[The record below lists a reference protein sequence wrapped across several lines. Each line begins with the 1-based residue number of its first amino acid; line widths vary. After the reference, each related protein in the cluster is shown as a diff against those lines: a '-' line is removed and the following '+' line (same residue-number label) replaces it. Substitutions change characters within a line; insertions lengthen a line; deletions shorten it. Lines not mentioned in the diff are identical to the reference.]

1 MKLLAQI
8 NGPEDLHE
16 LSDAELVELAQEV
29 RQHIIDTVGEIGG
42 HFGANLG
49 TCELAVALHSVLDS
63 PRDKILWDVGHQAY
77 PHKVLTG
84 RRDQLATIRQY
95 GGLAPFCS
103 ISESPHDI
111 MGAGHA
117 STSIG
122 YAVGIKEGMR
132 QLDPDNNARVVAVIG
147 DGAMTGG
154 VAFEAIGQAGGLGT
168 PIVVVLNDN
177 GMSIAPN
184 VGSLSRYFNR
194 VRLNPK
200 LWRAR
205 SDLEGGLTRLPIGIG
220 AAFER
225 LGPHLKES
233 IKAFWAPG
241 LWWEEL
247 DWAYMGVID
256 GHDVPAL
263 REALREALAA
273 ERPVVVHIATV
284 KGKGFAPAE
293 EGGLE
298 GMEKWHAAKPN
309 SIVNGSPARP
319 KAAANG
325 STGRKRIVPP
335 QYTQVFGEALVR
347 ECERDARVVGIT
359 AAMNSGTGLSILQK
373 ALPDRYF
380 DVGIAEQQAVLFA
393 AGLALEGVKPVAAIY
408 STFLQ
413 RAYDQIVHDVCLQRL
428 NVVFAMD
435 RAGLVGDDGPTH
447 HGAFDIAYLR
457 CLPNIVL
464 MAPRDEAML
473 VHMLR
478 TALEYDD
485 GPIALRYPR
494 GEGTG
499 VEMPRRR
506 PGDPDRLRGDPAR
519 ALRAG
524 GLRSPRGSDR
534 IRHGRRQG
542 AGGGG
547 PARRAPDRRDGR
559 RRALCEADRRR
570 PDGPA
575 RGRARPA
582 RDRRGGRPG
591 RGLRLGRVGGPQRGR
606 SGPQDPAG
614 GAAGPLRGPRQ
625 ARPAARGGRLH
636 RGPHRRAGPRGD
648 LRPSA
653 RARER
658 RLCGHRRLRAPAWA
672 TLNPKGHGARATGTG
687 RGTAPTTRS
696 GRLAER
702 NGPPGSAGR
711 FGEEGSKEVQMK
723 RCNSGIDIN
732 MLAAGAGQCDIGHR
746 DQPRRPPERRTCILW
761 LPPSPPCWREPLS
774 RRARIR
780 RRSLANTPGNPG
792 VFVPRAIC
800 ARVERDAQA
809 TA

>member
-1 MKLLAQI
+1 MSRDSSDSHSHGDKDNNGDGARSEDAGRDDGRAPARLLDAI
-8 NGPEDLHE
+8 DGPEDLKE
-16 LSDAELVELAQEV
+16 LSDADLTRLAQEV
-29 RQHIIDTVGEIGG
+29 REHIIDTVGEIGG

-49 TCELAVALHSVLDS
+49 TCELAVALHSLLCS

-77 PHKVLTG
+77 PHKILTG
-84 RRDQLATIRQY
+84 RRERLSTIRQY
-95 GGLAPFCS
+95 EGLAPFCS
-103 ISESPHDI
+103 IAESEHDI

-132 QLDPDNNARVVAVIG
+132 HLEGAVDGKVVAVIG

-184 VGSLSRYFNR
+184 VGALSRYFNR

-200 LWRAR
+200 LWHARAGV
-205 SDLEGGLTRLPIGIG
+205 EGGLVKLPGGIG

-225 LGPHLKES
+225 LGPQLKES

-256 GHDVPAL
+256 GHDVRAL

-273 ERPVVVHIATV
+273 GRPVVVHIATV

-298 GMEKWHAAKPN
+298 GMERWHAAKPN
-309 SIVNGSPARP
+309 SILNGSPTPPASATPPASTASAPSVRAG
-319 KAAANG
+319 KGGAAQASPDG
-325 STGRKRIVPP
+325 GPPP
-335 QYTQVFGEALVR
+335 QYTQVFGESLVR
-347 ECERDARVVGIT
+347 ECERDERVVGVT

-373 ALPDRYF
+373 ALPERYF
-380 DVGIAEQQAVLFA
+380 DVGIAEQQAILFA
-393 AGLALEGVKPVAAIY
+393 AGLALQGVKPVAAIY

-473 VHMLR
+473 VHMLH
-478 TALEYDD
+478 TALTYDD

-499 VEMPRRR
+499 VALPGQPR
-506 PGDPDRLRGDPAR
+506 A
-519 ALRAG
+519 
-524 GLRSPRGSDR
+524 
-534 IRHGRRQG
+534 IKIG
-542 AGGGG
+542 AGEILIE
-547 PARRAPDRRDGR
+547 PHP
-559 RRALCEADRRR
+559 
-570 PDGPA
+570 
-575 RGRARPA
+575 
-582 RDRRGGRPG
+582 PG
-591 RGLRLGRVGGPQRGR
+591 A
-606 SGPQDPAG
+606 SAPAG
-614 GAAGPLRGPRQ
+614 GRVALIGYGSGVGKALAAAAELSAEAIDVTVAD
-625 ARPAARGGRLH
+625 ARFAKPIDAGLMAQLAAEHDLLVTVEEGVLAGGFGSAVWETLNEAGARGVGGTPIMRVGLPDRYVTHGKPALLHEEIGYTGRH
-636 RGPHRRAGPRGD
+636 IAERVRA
-648 LRPSA
+648 A
-653 RARER
+653 ITARES
-658 RLCGHRRLRAPAWA
+658 APVA
-672 TLNPKGHGARATGTG
+672 
-687 RGTAPTTRS
+687 
-696 GRLAER
+696 
-702 NGPPGSAGR
+702 
-711 FGEEGSKEVQMK
+711 
-723 RCNSGIDIN
+723 
-732 MLAAGAGQCDIGHR
+732 
-746 DQPRRPPERRTCILW
+746 
-761 LPPSPPCWREPLS
+761 
-774 RRARIR
+774 
-780 RRSLANTPGNPG
+780 
-792 VFVPRAIC
+792 
-800 ARVERDAQA
+800 
-809 TA
+809 

>member
-1 MKLLAQI
+1 MSLLENI
-8 NGPEDLHE
+8 DGPEDLRGLSEQE
-16 LSDAELVELAQEV
+16 LAALAQEV
-29 RQHIIDTVGEIGG
+29 REHIIDTVGEIGG

-49 TCELAVALHSVLDS
+49 TCELAVALHSVLES

-84 RRDQLATIRQY
+84 RRAQLSTIRQY

-103 ISESPHDI
+103 IAESPHDI

-132 QLDPDNNARVVAVIG
+132 HIARETGGSETDGKVVAVIG

-184 VGSLSRYFNR
+184 VGALSRYFNR

-200 LWRAR
+200 LWHAR
-205 SDLEGGLTRLPIGIG
+205 SGVEGGLKSLPGGIG

-256 GHDVPAL
+256 GHDVRAL

-273 ERPVVVHIATV
+273 QRPVVVHIATV

-298 GMEKWHAAKPN
+298 GMEKWHAAKPK
-309 SIVNGSPARP
+309 SILNGSPTRP
-319 KAAANG
+319 SPVTNG
-325 STGRKRIVPP
+325 SGKGAASAPPP

-347 ECERDARVVGIT
+347 ECERDERVVGIT
-359 AAMNSGTGLSILQK
+359 AAMNSGTGLSLLQK
-373 ALPDRYF
+373 AMPDRYF
-380 DVGIAEQQAVLFA
+380 DVGIAEQQAILFA

-413 RAYDQIVHDVCLQRL
+413 RAYDQIVHDVCLQKL

-473 VHMLR
+473 VNMLR
-478 TALEYDD
+478 TALEYDE

-499 VEMPRRR
+499 VPLPSEPQAIAI
-506 PGDPDRLRGDPAR
+506 GTGE
-519 ALRAG
+519 
-524 GLRSPRGSDR
+524 
-534 IRHGRRQG
+534 I
-542 AGGGG
+542 
-547 PARRAPDRRDGR
+547 
-559 RRALCEADRRR
+559 LCEADAATGVGAGRVALIGYGSGVGKALAAAGELRRQDITVTVVDAR
-570 PDGPA
+570 FAKPIDAGLMAQLAAEHDLLVTVEEGVLAGGFGSAVWETLNDAGVTPRILRVGLPDRYVTHGKPA
-575 RGRARPA
+575 LLHEEVGFTGERIAERVAAAMSDSGRGRTIQ
-582 RDRRGGRPG
+582 G
-591 RGLRLGRVGGPQRGR
+591 
-606 SGPQDPAG
+606 
-614 GAAGPLRGPRQ
+614 RGPR
-625 ARPAARGGRLH
+625 G
-636 RGPHRRAGPRGD
+636 
-648 LRPSA
+648 S
-653 RARER
+653 
-658 RLCGHRRLRAPAWA
+658 
-672 TLNPKGHGARATGTG
+672 
-687 RGTAPTTRS
+687 
-696 GRLAER
+696 
-702 NGPPGSAGR
+702 GSAI
-711 FGEEGSKEVQMK
+711 V
-723 RCNSGIDIN
+723 
-732 MLAAGAGQCDIGHR
+732 GA
-746 DQPRRPPERRTCILW
+746 
-761 LPPSPPCWREPLS
+761 
-774 RRARIR
+774 
-780 RRSLANTPGNPG
+780 
-792 VFVPRAIC
+792 
-800 ARVERDAQA
+800 
-809 TA
+809 